1 MQNDFVLCF
10 HLRWIPVSLFVQE
23 VKQMNSPYES
33 LQRSLVILKSSC
45 WRRDTMEIP
54 VTPLMSAPINMMDW
68 EVRGLRIGYTKS
80 RCLIFIGGNIVIL
93 KRLELITRMKSAEY
107 VRIWKQAAKTLQ
119 PSFANQS
126 LAVEV
131 RCRFRVIF

>member
-1 MQNDFVLCF
+1 
-10 HLRWIPVSLFVQE
+10 
-23 VKQMNSPYES
+23 
-33 LQRSLVILKSSC
+33 
-45 WRRDTMEIP
+45 MEIP
-54 VTPLMSAPINMMDW
+54 ATPLMSAPINMMDW